1 MSDDSEKPPLFNSW
15 MGWYVLVLSVLVL
28 QIILYRIL
36 TVAFA

>member
-1 MSDDSEKPPLFNSW
+1 MSDSEKPPLFDSW
-15 MGWYVLVLSVLVL
+15 TGWYVLILSVLVV